1 MGIPIPVE
9 PQLDERTATAAANKA
24 EKTFADAGKKA
35 GQSFTN
41 AFADG
46 TRDVDQSVKK
56 IGDKASDAYDKARD
70 AAGRLRTEEEK
81 LQKLR
86 NEAASNDR
94 IVAQV
99 ERVEKARRAEVRA
112 VRDATDAYKEYE
124 DAAKN
129 AGSGFLGGLHNAVSG
144 VGQTGQEAANGFV
157 EGFAGSSMLL
167 RLGAA
172 AGPIGLALAGVAT
185 LGVVAGKE
193 LAQGISEGMAR
204 IQLQDQFQAAMG
216 LNDASMARYASAAGH
231 AFANNFGESLAD
243 NLAAARAALQAGLI
257 SPDSSDAM
265 VQDVVQ
271 RLQGASQTSLG
282 EASPQELARSATTL
296 IRTGFA
302 HDTASAMDIIT
313 SGFQRGLNVSQDW
326 LDTLNEYSTQFRKL
340 GLDASEFMTLLNQG
354 LEGGARDT
362 DKVAD
367 SLKEFSIRAV
377 DGSKSTKEGFEALG
391 FNAQEM
397 GKRIAAGGDSA
408 KVAFSAVLDKLRETD
423 DEQQKALIW
432 QRLFGTQWE
441 DMGDAINRLSLDPA
455 KREFT
460 DLQGTS
466 DRANKTAT
474 DNFKSQW
481 EGATKAVGQYF
492 SDLKTDIADWFTS
505 LPVIKDLPG
514 QIKDAFT
521 DRPGKPA
528 GFWGPGISAPPD
540 GVLPQ
545 IQFPAGL
552 SPRQLDDLK
561 SRPHTFVP
569 GAPVAGT
576 PTPIPLD
583 PDAAKAKPSFDPSQY
598 SLDAI
603 PLGAFPGI
611 VGSAGALGAPGV
623 GQVQNGQIMWGTGND
638 PYAKP
643 GYGYYQ
649 VDPQRVFD
657 ADSSVM
663 SARNSVEQARIR
675 VLELEADNTTTA
687 QELAAAKQAVVMAE
701 RGAISAQ
708 QKLAEAQQGTW
719 KKLENSAKQASKGM
733 EDIGAALDNDLGISK
748 GLPGLAENLTKF
760 IANLAAA
767 PLLGQL
773 EAIKQANPSQGGYG
787 LMGILGARGVFGDRF
802 TGVDYSKQPGYGYAP
817 AGTAPAGTPALPGAG
832 PVGAAKPGESAR
844 EFAHR
849 VMMPFWQNQGL
860 TVGDHAADKYGEHQN
875 GALDIM
881 VPSIAEGQK
890 VLQQV
895 LSDPNVYGAI
905 FNNQTYGYG
914 HGLTPQDYSAG
925 HTGNPTQDH
934 QDHVHAWYKPGGSDN
949 INPTGAP
956 VPGASAAA
964 APAVAAP
971 AAGGATPVFVTNWPG
986 SQGSAPGIASSSGA
1000 PSSAAP
1006 STGLSTE
1013 QWNNIAEAE
1022 SGGEWAINS
1031 GNGFSGGLQFDPN
1044 TWKAFGGTQY
1054 APEAWQATPEQ
1065 QMAVGNNVLAGQGP
1079 SAWPATSTAHP
1090 EWFQPTAGA
1099 YGTGAPLPTRW
1110 GGGGGPGMGMPNAAP
1125 FALNSPIG
1133 GVAFP
1138 SQPGGGFQGVSGAP
1152 MDAAMMAAGGLDLL
1166 APGAGQ
1172 AAQMGMKLANRA
1184 IGYAGQ
1190 LAGIGVSGLMETF
1203 LPSGSPLGNIGNSWF
1218 GKLASVFAGARP
1230 ALPNVAGQQAP
1241 PNPNAQQQ
1249 GQQQGGKGDTN
1260 IELNY
1265 TNQGA
1270 TEDRAGADLTR
1281 HLEATNAP
1289 AGVR

>member
-9 PQLDERTATAAANKA
+9 PTLDDRTATAVAQRAAKVF
-24 EKTFADAGKKA
+24 KDA
-35 GQSFTN
+35 
-41 AFADG
+41 
-46 TRDVDQSVKK
+46 
-56 IGDKASDAYDKARD
+56 GDKAGAEFAEALAVGMKVPDGEVKKSADKAVDAYDKVSD
-70 AAGRLRTEEEK
+70 AIGRV
-81 LQKLR
+81 
-86 NEAASNDR
+86 NEAQAKLEQAQKGGNQAQ
-94 IVAQV
+94 IVA
-99 ERVEKARRAEVRA
+99 RAEALERA
-112 VRDATDAYKEYE
+112 QRAQARALREATDAYRAYE
-124 DAAKN
+124 
-129 AGSGFLGGLHNAVSG
+129 
-144 VGQTGQEAANGFV
+144 EAANGADNANQGFLAGLRSAAS
-157 EGFAGSSMLL
+157 EAGHAGQESASEFFHGFAGSAMLM
-167 RLGAA
+167 RIGAA

-185 LGVVAGKE
+185 LGVAAGKV
-193 LAQGISEGMAR
+193 LADGISEGMAR

-216 LNDASMARYASAAGH
+216 LNDASMSRYASAAGH

-243 NLAAARAALQAGLI
+243 NLATARAALQAGLI
-257 SPDSSDAM
+257 SPDSSDGM

-271 RLQGASQTSLG
+271 RLQDASQTSLG

-302 HDTASAMDIIT
+302 SNASEAMDIIT

-340 GLDASEFMTLLNQG
+340 GLDASEFMTLLHQG

-397 GKRIAAGGDSA
+397 GKRIAAGGESA
-408 KVAFSAVLDKLRETD
+408 KVAFGAVLDRLRETD

-432 QRLFGTQWE
+432 QRLFGTPWE

-466 DRANKTAT
+466 DRASKTAT
-474 DNFKSQW
+474 DNFKSEW

-492 SDLKTDIADWFTS
+492 SDLKTDIAEWFTD
-505 LPVIKDLPG
+505 LPVVRDIPGMIKYAFSPDAPKPDDSGLRPGSGFNINTNPLPNTGPGSLMLPPDLNGGATSPLQPGNGLPG
-514 QIKDAFT
+514 PLGQLPANGAPL
-521 DRPGKPA
+521 PGV
-528 GFWGPGISAPPD
+528 APPQA
-540 GVLPQ
+540 PQ
-545 IQFPAGL
+545 SGD
-552 SPRQLDDLK
+552 RK
-561 SRPHTFVP
+561 
-569 GAPVAGT
+569 
-576 PTPIPLD
+576 PINPD
-583 PDAAKAKPSFDPSQY
+583 PDAGKKVKPSFDPSQY
-598 SLDAI
+598 SVDAI
-603 PLGAFPGI
+603 PVGGFQGI
-611 VGSAGALGAPGV
+611 AGAPGAPVPGV
-623 GQVQNGQIMWGTGND
+623 GQVQNGQIQWGTGND

-649 VDPQRVFD
+649 VDPGRVFD

-663 SARNSVEQARIR
+663 SAKNSVEQARIR

-687 QELAAAKQAVVMAE
+687 QELVAAKNSVTMAE
-701 RGAISAQ
+701 RSYLSAQ

-733 EDIGAALDNDLGISK
+733 DEIAALDNDFGISK

-787 LMGILGARGVFGDRF
+787 LMGILGAQGAFGERF
-802 TGVDYSKQPGYGYAP
+802 NGIDYSKQPGYGYVP
-817 AGTAPAGTPALPGAG
+817 AGTAPAPALQPGSG

-860 TVGDHAADKYGEHQN
+860 TVGDHAADQYGEHQN

-881 VPSIAEGQK
+881 VGSIAEGQR

-914 HGLTPQDYSAG
+914 HGLTPQDYTAG

-934 QDHVHAWYKPGGSDN
+934 QDHVHAFYKPGGSDN
-949 INPTGAP
+949 INPNGTP
-956 VPGASAAA
+956 VPAASNAAV
-964 APAVAAP
+964 PAP
-971 AAGGATPVFVTNWPG
+971 AAAGATPVFVTNWPG
-986 SQGSAPGIASSSGA
+986 SAAAVPGIAPSSGA
-1000 PSSAAP
+1000 TAP

-1013 QWNNIAEAE
+1013 QWNN
-1022 SGGEWAINS
+1022 S
-1031 GNGFSGGLQFDPN
+1031 
-1044 TWKAFGGTQY
+1044 QY
-1054 APEAWQATPEQ
+1054 TPEAWQATPEQ
-1065 QMAVGNNVLAGQGP
+1065 QMDIGNRVLAGQG
-1079 SAWPATSTAHP
+1079 SGAWPATSAAHP
-1090 EWFQPTAGA
+1090 EWFTPQQ
-1099 YGTGAPLPTRW
+1099 LPINF
-1110 GGGGGPGMGMPNAAP
+1110 GGGGGVPGRGGAPRAAP
-1125 FALNSPIG
+1125 FALNTPVG
-1133 GVAFP
+1133 GIAFP
-1138 SQPGGGFQGVSGAP
+1138 TGPGGGGFQGVSGAP

-1184 IGYAGQ
+1184 IGYVGQ

-1218 GKLASVFAGARP
+1218 GKLASGFAGARP

-1241 PNPNAQQQ
+1241 PNPNPQGQ

-1265 TNQGA
+1265 TNQQA